1 MTLLA
6 LIKAHKL
13 IFALIVAGTL
23 GVIAVGVGCGVGFGV
38 FYKKSSEN
46 SATTT
51 STTTSSP
58 YITTISINILN
69 KNFSA
74 MSTFFL
80 ILFF

>member
-38 FYKKSSEN
+38 FYKKNGASSDN
-46 SATTT
+46 SAVTSPT
-51 STTTSSP
+51 STTTTTMTTTTTLSYTS
-58 YITTISINILN
+58 TISI
-69 KNFSA
+69 
-74 MSTFFL
+74 
-80 ILFF
+80 